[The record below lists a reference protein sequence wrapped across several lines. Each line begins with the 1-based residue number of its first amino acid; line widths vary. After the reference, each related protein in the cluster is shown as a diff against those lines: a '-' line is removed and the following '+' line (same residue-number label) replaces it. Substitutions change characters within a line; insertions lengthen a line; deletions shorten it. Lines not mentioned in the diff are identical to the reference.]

1 MFEHIAYESILQRM
15 LDRVSDKLDKRE
27 GSIIWDALA
36 PAAIELQLM
45 YIELDRVLAETFA
58 DTASREHLILRAAER
73 PLYPE
78 PATHVVLRGRFDVSV
93 AIGARFSLEDL
104 NYVVLSRRED
114 GDYELQCETPGRDGN
129 RLLGALIPIEYIQGL
144 TSAELLEVITPGED
158 EEDTEAFRQRYLEDL
173 EGGAFG
179 GNITDYKKKVKAI
192 DGVGGV
198 KVYPVWN
205 GGGTVRLVVID
216 SEYNPPTP
224 VFLDKVQT
232 AIDPIPNQGQGLG
245 IAPIG
250 HFVTVQG
257 AAERDVGITSRL
269 VFKTGYS
276 WEQLKPAIE
285 EQVEAYFAELR
296 MGWEAEDYL
305 IVRIS
310 QIETRILSIEGVLDV
325 GDTTLNSQAGNL
337 ALGADEIP
345 VRGEII
351 VT

>member
-1 MFEHIAYESILQRM
+1 MFEHITYENILQRM

-27 GSIIWDALA
+27 GSFVWDALA

-58 DTASREHLILRAAER
+58 DTASREYLVLRAAER

-78 PATHVVLRGRFDVSV
+78 PATHAVLRGRFDVPV

-179 GNITDYKKKVKAI
+179 GNIKDYKNKVKAI

-205 GGGTVRLVVID
+205 GGGTVRLVIIN

-250 HFVTVQG
+250 HFVTVEG
-257 AAERDVGITSRL
+257 AAERDVSITSRL

-285 EQVEAYFAELR
+285 EQVDAYFAELR

-325 GDTTLNSQAGNL
+325 GDTTLGGQAGNQDC
-337 ALGADEIP
+337 G
-345 VRGEII
+345 RR
-351 VT
+351 